1 MTLKVFEESAAWE
14 AGKEVRERIDALM
27 GGTDSMRKAG
37 ENLLPR
43 FEMECTEDY
52 EKRLACATLYP
63 AYSETVKNMT
73 GRVFYRPINRDEVAA
88 NLQADIED
96 IDLQGNDLDVF
107 AADWFQ
113 NGLAYG
119 LCHALVDYPKTAG
132 LSSRADGTLTE
143 RDVKQANIRPYA
155 RLVMP
160 HDVIGWIVER
170 VNNVDKLVQVR
181 IREVAMARDGAYGV
195 TEVERVRV
203 LEPGRYELWEKLASN
218 QSRKSDWVLIDE
230 GVNSL
235 SSIPLVTF
243 YTGRTGMLTAKPPLL
258 ELANMNIKHWQEQSD
273 QDASVRF
280 ARVRIVYATGLEGD
294 TKLSASAESIIC
306 LPPGGS
312 IDVVQGSAES
322 VKVGADS
329 LTKLEEQMRE
339 SGARLLAKKSQST
352 KTVAQARSDAIIE
365 QSALGAMAQQL
376 EDAIDQVLQL
386 MAEYRGT
393 DSGGHVDVNDDFDA
407 LDDQSMSAESIIKL
421 VVAGVISEATAFNEC
436 KRRGL
441 ISNELEWAEEQE
453 RILSSGADHGIP
465 A

>member
-203 LEPGRYELWEKLASN
+203 LEPGRYELWEKQSSN

-393 DSGGHVDVNDDFDA
+393 DLGGHVDVNDDFDA

>member
-203 LEPGRYELWEKLASN
+203 LEPGRYELWEKQSSN